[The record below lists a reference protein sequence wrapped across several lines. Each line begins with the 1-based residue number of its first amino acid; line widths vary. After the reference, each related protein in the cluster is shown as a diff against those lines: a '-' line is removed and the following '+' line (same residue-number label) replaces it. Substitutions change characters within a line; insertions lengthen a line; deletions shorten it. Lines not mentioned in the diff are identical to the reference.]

1 MGRFSQ
7 AYQEDHQG
15 VFRPET
21 TEILGRKLT
30 SDTLPFSAV
39 QESVLIPEPEKNQ
52 ILETGNIW
60 LETKI
65 KLHARLIDE
74 IDLAQLDGLESET
87 P

>member
-21 TEILGRKLT
+21 TEISGRKLT

-39 QESVLIPEPEKNQ
+39 QESVLIPDVKKYMLLWPK
-52 ILETGNIW
+52 W
-60 LETKI
+60 RAKI
-65 KLHARLIDE
+65 
-74 IDLAQLDGLESET
+74 S
-87 P
+87 